1 MASKSEQI
9 WDSDLVF
16 GQQGPEKIIKLVK
29 INK

>member
-1 MASKSEQI
+1 MASKSEKI